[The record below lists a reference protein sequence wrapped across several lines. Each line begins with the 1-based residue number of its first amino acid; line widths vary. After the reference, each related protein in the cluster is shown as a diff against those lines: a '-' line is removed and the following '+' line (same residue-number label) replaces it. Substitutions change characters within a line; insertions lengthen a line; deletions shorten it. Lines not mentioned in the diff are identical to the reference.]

1 MSPRFTEWTQAL
13 QLGEVRLD
21 IAAIGR
27 PGTRAP
33 VVFLHGFGSTKE
45 DYADLVHHPDFDD
58 RPFLAWDAPGCGATT
73 LDRPDRIDLDLLVLT
88 ALKMIESKGF
98 GRFHLVGHSMG
109 GLTALLLAYRHPER
123 VLSFTSMEGNLAP
136 EDCFLSRQVQA
147 YPAQSDE
154 AFFAAF
160 IERTR
165 HGRDMAS
172 ALYAASL
179 RHKVCTEAVRP
190 IFRSMVAHSDEG
202 GLLGKFLALSCPRH
216 FLYGEQNAHLSYL
229 GALSQAGVRLTE
241 IPRCGHFPMYSNPV
255 LMWWALAEFFEESE
269 RYMAAG

>member
-136 EDCFLSRQVQA
+136 EDCFL
-147 YPAQSDE
+147 
-154 AFFAAF
+154 
-160 IERTR
+160 
-165 HGRDMAS
+165 
-172 ALYAASL
+172 
-179 RHKVCTEAVRP
+179 
-190 IFRSMVAHSDEG
+190 
-202 GLLGKFLALSCPRH
+202 
-216 FLYGEQNAHLSYL
+216 YGEQNAHLSYL